1 MPNTKKMLKQK
12 RLTKSIRVKNKI
24 LKGGSG
30 FSGSTKGRPIP
41 RVRGTPRAS
50 TTPTGKQN
58 AFTPSS
64 TPESS
69 PSSSISSITSGSRTG
84 TIGSESNASF
94 ASQSIEGGITPSS
107 SFNNGPPRMFGE
119 RGKPEFEPT
128 PSSSNAPEP
137 AIIQTSTEPI
147 KQLEGNVTQPSVNA
161 TKPTVNATKP
171 EEPIK
176 TEGNE
181 TQLIVATQSA
191 VNVTQPSVNATKPEE
206 SIKPAVNVKQSVVNV
221 KQSDVNATQPAI
233 IATKPAVNVTKP
245 NIEQLKKV
253 MNEFATITEDLSKK
267 IKTAS
272 SKLTGNTSNPVSSK
286 VVGSNPVTKGFFGTG
301 KPKVVGSK

>member
-137 AIIQTSTEPI
+137 I
-147 KQLEGNVTQPSVNA
+147 KQLEGNVTQPSVNVTQPSVNATKPTVNA

-286 VVGSNPVTKGFFGTG
+286 VVGSKPVTRGMF
-301 KPKVVGSK
+301 SRS

>member
-12 RLTKSIRVKNKI
+12 RLTKSIRVKNNI
-24 LKGGSG
+24 LKGGAG

-50 TTPTGKQN
+50 TTP

-137 AIIQTSTEPI
+137 I
-147 KQLEGNVTQPSVNA
+147 KQLEGNATQPSVNVTQPSVNA
-161 TKPTVNATKP
+161 TKPT
-171 EEPIK
+171 
-176 TEGNE
+176 
-181 TQLIVATQSA
+181 
-191 VNVTQPSVNATKPEE
+191 VNATKPEE

-233 IATKPAVNVTKP
+233 IATKP

-286 VVGSNPVTKGFFGTG
+286 PVTKGFFGTG
-301 KPKVVGSK
+301 KPKIVGSK